1 MNPDP
6 ILTACALGCFVLAAL
21 NVPVTIVRPIN
32 LFNAGVA
39 FLTATLVF

>member
-1 MNPDP
+1 MNLDY
-6 ILTACALGCFVLAAL
+6 ILDVCALACFVLAAF